1 MVHYTKVVNGLIKYI
16 ESDILAQLNGSLGAW
31 GASIVIG
38 LAAKRIEQVYH
49 DLVNN
54 AMIKALGVTDGEMIN
69 VEAIYAEALK
79 AAQKGSAT
87 VAMPFVGP
95 VTFKVTDVEA
105 AYRYIIGG

>member
-38 LAAKRIEQVYH
+38 LVAKRIEQVYH
-49 DLVNN
+49 GIVDN
-54 AMIKALGVTDGEMIN
+54 AMIKALGVVDGEMIN
-69 VEAIYAEALK
+69 IEAVYAEALK

-87 VAMPFVGP
+87 VTLPFIGP
-95 VTFKVTDVEA
+95 VTLKTADVES